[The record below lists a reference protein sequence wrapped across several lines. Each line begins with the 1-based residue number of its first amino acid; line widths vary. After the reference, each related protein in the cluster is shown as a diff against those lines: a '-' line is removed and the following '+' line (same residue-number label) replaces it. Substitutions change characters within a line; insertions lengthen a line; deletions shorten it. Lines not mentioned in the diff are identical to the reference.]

1 MKNTAHPAAR
11 IKALRAAW
19 QQRPAR
25 ERRTL
30 LAGGTFLALLVL
42 WQGAIAPAWSL
53 WREAPARQA
62 RIDAQTRQM
71 LQLQAQMQGLQAATR
86 IGRRE
91 ALTQLQNAADT
102 WLGPGAQLQPQGEQV
117 RVTLKA
123 APASGLAQWLAVAR
137 NQAQSQPLQVQLLRS
152 DSATADRPEAL
163 WQGSLLM
170 RLP

>member
-1 MKNTAHPAAR
+1 MKNTVHPAAWM
-11 IKALRAAW
+11 KTLRAAW

-25 ERRTL
+25 ERHAL
-30 LAGGTFLALLVL
+30 LGGGALLVL
-42 WQGAIAPAWSL
+42 FVLWQAAIAPAWSV
-53 WREAPARQA
+53 WCEAPARQA

-71 LQLQAQMQGLQAATR
+71 LQLQAQVQGLQAATR

-91 ALTQLQNAADT
+91 ALTQLQNGADT

>member
-1 MKNTAHPAAR
+1 MKNTAHPAAW
-11 IKALRAAW
+11 IQALHATW

-25 ERRTL
+25 ERRALLAAGTL
-30 LAGGTFLALLVL
+30 LALFVL
-42 WQGAIAPAWSL
+42 WQTAIAPAWSV

-62 RIDAQTRQM
+62 RMDAQTRQM
-71 LQLQAQMQGLQAATR
+71 LQLQAQMQSLQATTR

-91 ALTQLQNAADT
+91 ALTQLQKAADT

-117 RVTLKA
+117 LVTLKA
-123 APASGLAQWLAVAR
+123 ATAGGLAQWLAAAR
-137 NQAQSQPLQVQLLRS
+137 NKSQAQPLQVQLQRS
-152 DSATADRPEAL
+152 DSAPTDRPEAL